1 MRPGHPYTRAVQAAA
16 FFDLD
21 RTLLRRSSALALAGA
36 FREHGVIGRGQL
48 AKAAAWQL
56 LFAAR
61 GASAETVR
69 KAAEDGLMILN
80 GFAVGDL
87 RRLVANAMD
96 PVLKPLVYRE
106 ALELV
111 AGHRGRGERVYIVS
125 ATLQEIVEELAD
137 ELGFDGAL
145 GSTCEIVDGIY
156 TGRSLRACHGEGK
169 AAAIRELAAER
180 GYDLAASTAYSDSHT
195 DLPFLEAVGNPVA
208 VNPDRELR
216 RTADDRG
223 WPVQTFAEAA
233 YPLERRRGTQLG
245 PVLLGLPLVLGAG
258 AAVWA
263 ARRRAA

>member
-1 MRPGHPYTRAVQAAA
+1 MHAAA

-61 GASAETVR
+61 GAGAETVR
-69 KAAEDGLMILN
+69 KAAEDGLMILT
-80 GFAVGDL
+80 GFAVDDL
-87 RRLVANAMD
+87 RRLVRDAME
-96 PVLKPLVYRE
+96 PVLKPLVYQD

-111 AGHRGRGERVYIVS
+111 ERHRSRGEPVYIVS

-145 GSTCEIVDGIY
+145 GSTCEVADGVY

-169 AAAIRELAAER
+169 AAAVRELADEH
-180 GYDLAASTAYSDSHT
+180 GFDLTASTAYSDSHT
-195 DLPFLEAVGNPVA
+195 DLPFLEAVGNPIA
-208 VNPDRELR
+208 INPDRELR
-216 RTADDRG
+216 RIAAERG
-223 WPVQTFAEAA
+223 WPVLTFAELA
-233 YPLERRRGTQLG
+233 YPSVRRLR
-245 PVLLGLPLVLGAG
+245 PALLGIPLVLGAG